1 MTVSFQN
8 PGVIDLDAAMTF
20 GVSAKTTANPIG
32 FFGTGLKYAIAVILR
47 NGGKVIINAGG
58 KSNTF
63 TLAKRDSRG
72 TEYQE
77 VLMSGKQMRFS
88 TNLGRNWEPWQAFRE
103 LYCNV
108 KDEGGEATNRALKPR
123 PGFTTI
129 TVSGWEAFDR
139 AYEERSKFFLE
150 ERTPIFKGA
159 HVEMYPGSTNGIYY
173 RGILVGALPDHNSKY
188 TYNITSYVMLTE
200 DRTMKYPH
208 QFQQAIGATML
219 TMNNVDLLKDMLM
232 AERETAEGRLAF
244 DHLGLDPSDTFL
256 DTVQELRRGPES
268 GKVNKN
274 AMDLLDRARPLSDGT
289 VAVELTEQQKRHLEQ
304 ALSLLEKR
312 FPDIR
317 GVPLI
322 PVATLGSGVYG
333 LARKGKMYIS
343 LRCFEAG
350 LVQLVGTIF
359 EEYSHVTKDFRD
371 ESRDFQNYLINLVAQ
386 LIEELYDDGL
396 RAETG
401 LSACRRRIPFAT
413 QGRAALVRGKAAAG
427 WEQLEGAARGRR
439 LEISRR
445 CGVYLRPFGASTG
458 RPRGTRGF
466 DGLRHTGDTASDL
479 SPQRG
484 AGKEAEIR

>member
-20 GVSAKTTANPIG
+20 GVSAKVTSNPIG

-47 NGGKVIINAGG
+47 NGGKVVINAGG
-58 KSNTF
+58 KTNTF
-63 TLAKRDSRG
+63 SLAKRDSRG

-108 KDEGGEATNRALKPR
+108 KDEGGEATNRPLKAR

-129 TVSGWEAFDR
+129 TVSGWEAFDK
-139 AYEERSKFFLE
+139 AFEERNKFFLE
-150 ERTPIFKGA
+150 DRKPIFKGA
-159 HVEMYPGSTNGIYY
+159 HVEMFRGSTNGIYY
-173 RGILVGALPDHNSKY
+173 RGILVGQLPDHNSAY

-208 QFQQAIGATML
+208 QFQQAIAATML
-219 TMNNVDLLKDMLM
+219 TMSNEELLKDMLM
-232 AERETAEGRLAF
+232 SERETAEGRLSF
-244 DHLGLDPSDTFL
+244 DHVGIDPSETFL
-256 DTVQELRRGPES
+256 NVVQELRRGPEC

-274 AMDLLDRARPLSDGT
+274 ALDVLDKVRPVADGT
-289 VAVELTEQQKRHLEQ
+289 VAVELTTSQSAQLEK
-304 ALSLLEKR
+304 ALGLLEKR

-317 GVPLI
+317 RVPLI
-322 PVATLGSGVYG
+322 PVSTLGSGVYG

-386 LIEELYDDGL
+386 MIEELYDDGL
-396 RAETG
+396 RADMGLHRAPDLAVHAPTG
-401 LSACRRRIPFAT
+401 
-413 QGRAALVRGKAAAG
+413 
-427 WEQLEGAARGRR
+427 
-439 LEISRR
+439 
-445 CGVYLRPFGASTG
+445 
-458 RPRGTRGF
+458 
-466 DGLRHTGDTASDL
+466 
-479 SPQRG
+479 
-484 AGKEAEIR
+484 